1 MKTSEITAIFDAD
14 LARVWEAVSNNADC
28 GWRSDLSGI
37 EITGENTFTEFA
49 NNGFPTY
56 FTITEKRENELYEL
70 DIDNKNFFGHWTG
83 KFRALE
89 GGGTEVTFTESLR
102 VKNPL
107 MRALAA
113 LFMNVRKFQLRY
125 AEDLSAKLKEDKN

>member
-14 LARVWEAVSNNADC
+14 LARVWEAVTNNADC

-56 FTITEKRENELYEL
+56 FTIEPLNTRGLLVFIVFALLACSVFWALRRFGLWILEKLL
-70 DIDNKNFFGHWTG
+70 H
-83 KFRALE
+83 
-89 GGGTEVTFTESLR
+89 
-102 VKNPL
+102 
-107 MRALAA
+107 
-113 LFMNVRKFQLRY
+113 RKSKRNQ
-125 AEDLSAKLKEDKN
+125 SPS

>member
-14 LARVWEAVSNNADC
+14 LARVWEAVTNNADC

-56 FTITEKRENELYEL
+56 FTITEKREHELYEL

-89 GGGTEVTFTESLR
+89 GGGDGSDVYGVAARQKSADEGACRSVYERKKIS
-102 VKNPL
+102 
-107 MRALAA
+107 AA
-113 LFMNVRKFQLRY
+113 LRRGFKRK
-125 AEDLSAKLKEDKN
+125 AERG